1 MKDSDEPDLDID
13 LHITQTFNGLK
24 VSLPKIKKLAE
35 TICRRFS
42 GNDQQA
48 PGEKAAIF
56 EISLAIIDDAH
67 FRELN
72 SRFLGRRST
81 SDCLSFDLS
90 EERLQSHKSFEIVI
104 NGESALQQA
113 SLRGH
118 PNEAEL
124 ALYVTHGLLH
134 QFGFD
139 DSTPDRAKKMHEIED
154 EILQRLGYGI
164 VYNKSIGTQAR
175 NIKKKK

>member
-1 MKDSDEPDLDID
+1 MTDPAEPDQDII
-13 LHITQTFNGLK
+13 LHITQTFDRLN
-24 VSLPKIKKLAE
+24 VSLPKIKKLAK

-42 GNDQQA
+42 GNDRQA
-48 PGEKAAIF
+48 PGEKAATF
-56 EISLAIIDDAH
+56 EISLATIDDAH
-67 FRELN
+67 FRKLN

-90 EERLQSHKSFEIVI
+90 EDPPQSHKSFEIVI
-104 NGESALQQA
+104 NGESVLRQA
-113 SLRGH
+113 GLRGH

-139 DSTPDRAKKMHEIED
+139 DSTPGRARKMHKIED
-154 EILQRLGYGI
+154 EILQQLGYGI
-164 VYNKSIGTQAR
+164 VYNKSIGTQAHKTR
-175 NIKKKK
+175 KKK

>member
-1 MKDSDEPDLDID
+1 MRDCDEPELDID
-13 LHITQTFNGLK
+13 LHITQTFNRLK
-24 VSLPKIKKLAE
+24 VPLPRIKKLVK

-42 GNDQQA
+42 GNKRKA
-48 PGEKAAIF
+48 PGTKAAMF

-72 SRFLGRRST
+72 RRFLGHRST

-90 EERLQSHKSFEIVI
+90 EDRPESHKLFEIVI
-104 NGESALQQA
+104 NGESVLKQA

-118 PNEAEL
+118 SNEAEL
-124 ALYVTHGLLH
+124 ALYVAHGLLH

-139 DSTPDRAKKMHEIED
+139 DSTPGRARKMHEIED

-164 VYNKSIGTQAR
+164 VYNKSIGTQAG
-175 NIKKKK
+175 NTKKKK